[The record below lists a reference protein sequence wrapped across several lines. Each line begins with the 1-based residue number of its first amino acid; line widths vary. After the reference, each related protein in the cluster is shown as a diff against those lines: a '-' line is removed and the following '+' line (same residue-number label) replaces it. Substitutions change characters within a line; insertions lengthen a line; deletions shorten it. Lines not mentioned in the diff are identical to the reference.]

1 MAEQTAKK
9 SRTSTKT
16 STTKSANDE
25 KNKDENLDLI
35 KQMQKQI
42 EQLQSQLAKAQSQPN
57 VVVQSNSD
65 ITRTVKVVSMLP
77 HTYVLSVKSNP
88 KEKGRTYVFD
98 KFGEVKNIR
107 FSDMV
112 EIVNNYNSQFEKG
125 YAILT
130 SQKDYEDLGVG
141 YIYNEVMNKEAVE
154 RLISLVDDNAVDTIL
169 NMDKDTAER
178 FVALIA
184 RKMSEG
190 YNYDFNKIKELEKNG
205 YDIDEMSNLISAK

>member
-42 EQLQSQLAKAQSQPN
+42 EQLQSQLAQAQSQPN

-98 KFGEVKNIR
+98 KFGEAKNIR

-154 RLISLVDDNAVDTIL
+154 RLISLVDDNAVDTIF

-178 FVALIA
+178 FVSLIA

-190 YNYDFNKIKELEKNG
+190 YNYDFNKIKELKKNG
-205 YDIDEMSNLISAK
+205 YDIEEMSNLISAK

>member
-42 EQLQSQLAKAQSQPN
+42 EQLQSQLAQAQSQPN

-77 HTYVLSVKSNP
+77 HTYVLSVKSNH

-130 SQKDYEDLGVG
+130 SQKDYEDLGIG

>member
-42 EQLQSQLAKAQSQPN
+42 EQLQSRLAKAQSQPN

>member
-42 EQLQSQLAKAQSQPN
+42 EQLQSQLTEAQSQPN

-98 KFGEVKNIR
+98 KFGESKNIR

-130 SQKDYEDLGVG
+130 SKKDYEDLGIG
-141 YIYNEVMNKEAVE
+141 YVYDEVMNKEAVE
-154 RLISLVDDNAVDTIL
+154 RLVSLVDDNAVDTIL

>member
-16 STTKSANDE
+16 FTTKSANDE

-42 EQLQSQLAKAQSQPN
+42 EQLQSQLAQAQSQPN

-130 SQKDYEDLGVG
+130 SQKDYEDLGIG

>member
-42 EQLQSQLAKAQSQPN
+42 EQLQSQLAQAQSHPN

-130 SQKDYEDLGVG
+130 SQKDYEDLGIG